1 MIHNFVSIVTR
12 HWVSLVGAIVALVA
26 LVMILMLIG
35 LQLAGFDGGAYL
47 GIVTYM
53 LLPMVFAAGLVLIP
67 IGVWLRRRQEAAA
80 RAHHEAMP
88 RPLPVIDLNNEH
100 TRGVLIVSVLVGM
113 FSTVLIAGATVIGI
127 KEMETVA
134 FCGTVCHTVM
144 QPEHTAFQRS
154 PHSKITCADCHIGAG
169 ADWFVKSKLSG
180 SWQLISVALS
190 LYPTPVPSPVHNLRP
205 ARETCEQ
212 CHWPTKH
219 VGDKLSVRTKFAD
232 DEKNTETKTVL
243 VMKVGGQQGS
253 ASTGIH
259 WHVDRGV
266 NIRYLTDPSRQKVY
280 DIEMT
285 TADGKKKVYK
295 TEEKPEGPTEWREMD
310 CVDCHNRPAHTFYPV
325 EREVNR
331 ALEDGRIDKTLPF
344 VKREAIRV
352 LTEGQYGSHEEARAG
367 IAKAIDGFYKTSYA
381 EVAGAKA
388 AQVQAAGK
396 ALGDIYSW
404 NVFPKMKVTWGTYLN
419 NLGHSD
425 EAPGCFRCHDK
436 RHTAEDGAKIVR
448 NCKACHAVLAEDEED
463 PEILK
468 TLTK

>member
-1 MIHNFVSIVTR
+1 MIHNFVSVITR
-12 HWVSLVGAIVALVA
+12 HWVSLVGSIIALVA

-53 LLPMVFAAGLVLIP
+53 LLPMVFGFGLVLILV
-67 IGVWLRRRQEAAA
+67 GVWLRRRQEAAA
-80 RAHHEAMP
+80 ASHDEKAP
-88 RPLPVIDLNNEH
+88 RGLPVIDLNNAR

-113 FSTVLIAGATVIGI
+113 FSTVLIAGATVVGI

-180 SWQLISVALS
+180 SWQLVSVALN

-219 VGDKLSVRTKFAD
+219 VGDQLQVKTKYAD

-243 VMKVGGQQGS
+243 LVKVGGQQGS
-253 ASTGIH
+253 TSHGIH

-266 NIRYLTDPSRQKVY
+266 DIRYLSDPSRQKIY

-285 TADGKKKVYK
+285 VNGKKRVYK
-295 TEEKPEGPTEWREMD
+295 TDDKPEGATEWRSMD
-310 CVDCHNRPAHTFYPV
+310 CVDCHNRPSHTFYPPDT
-325 EREVNR
+325 EMNR
-331 ALEDGRIDKTLPF
+331 AMEDGRIDKTLPF
-344 VKREAIRV
+344 IKKEGMRL
-352 LTEGQYGSHEEARAG
+352 LTEGQYASHEEARTG
-367 IAKAIDGFYKTSYA
+367 IAKGAEEFYKTKYA
-381 EVAGAKA
+381 DVASAKA
-388 AQVQAAGK
+388 AQIKAAGQ

-404 NVFPKMKVTWGTYLN
+404 NVFPKMKVTWGTYKN
-419 NLGHSD
+419 NRGHSD
-425 EAPGCFRCHDK
+425 DAPGCFRCHDK
-436 RHTAEDGAKIVR
+436 RHAAEDGAKISR
-448 NCKACHAVLAEDEED
+448 NCKTCHVVLAEDEAD

-468 TLTK
+468 TISK